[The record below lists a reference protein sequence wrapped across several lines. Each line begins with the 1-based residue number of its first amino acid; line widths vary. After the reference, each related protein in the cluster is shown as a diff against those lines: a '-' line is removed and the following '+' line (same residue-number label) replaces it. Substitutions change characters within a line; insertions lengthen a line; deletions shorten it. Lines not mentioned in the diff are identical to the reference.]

1 MSTNQQASADPPAR
15 DNRASKKNRSS
26 AATRNRAIGA
36 LMLVPGLGLLTIFS
50 FIPLVSV
57 IIMSMQGTDLFGSP
71 SGFIGLE
78 NYVTVFTDPSFYSV
92 LVRTVVYA
100 VAVVFGRLVI
110 GILLAIFLTRQFGGN
125 KIFRTLMTSTVSVSV
140 AAASLGF
147 LAIFSPTGIMNEAL
161 GKFGLK
167 PIGWLTDPRWAFPT
181 ITMVTIWTGLG
192 FTLILLCAAIEA
204 VDPEIIEAAR
214 LDGANEAR
222 IQWSMVLPLI
232 SPTLFY
238 IAVTACIETL
248 QAFAQINIMTKGGP
262 GQATTTITYNIYTAA
277 FGAGSANFGIASAL
291 GIVLFVF
298 VFILTLIQFKFMD
311 KKVSY

>member
-1 MSTNQQASADPPAR
+1 
-15 DNRASKKNRSS
+15 
-26 AATRNRAIGA
+26 
-36 LMLVPGLGLLTIFS
+36 MLIPGLALLALFS
-50 FIPLVSV
+50 FIPLIRV

-71 SGFIGLE
+71 IGFVGLE
-78 NYVTVFTDPSFYSV
+78 NYLSVFTDPSFIFV
-92 LVRTVVYA
+92 LIRTTFYAIVV
-100 VAVVFGRLVI
+100 VLGRLLV
-110 GILLAIFLTRQFGGN
+110 GTLLAIFLTRQFAGN
-125 KIFRTLMTSTVSVSV
+125 RIFRMLMTSTVSVSV

-147 LAIFSPTGIMNEAL
+147 LAIFSPTGLINEVL
-161 GKFGLK
+161 SKFGIAH
-167 PIGWLTDPRWAFPT
+167 IGWLTDPRWAFPT
-181 ITMVTIWTGLG
+181 IIIVTIWTGLG
-192 FTLILLCAAIEA
+192 FTLILLCAAIDA

-222 IQWSMVLPLI
+222 IQRSMIVPLI

-248 QAFAQINIMTKGGP
+248 QAFAQINILTKGGP

-277 FGAGSANFGIASAL
+277 FGAGSANFGIASAM

-298 VFILTLIQFKFMD
+298 VFILTLVQFKIMD